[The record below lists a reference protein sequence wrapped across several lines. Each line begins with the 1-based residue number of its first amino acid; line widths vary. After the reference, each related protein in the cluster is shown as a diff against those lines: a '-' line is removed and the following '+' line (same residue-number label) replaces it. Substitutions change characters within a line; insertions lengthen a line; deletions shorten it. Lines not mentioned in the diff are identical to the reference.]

1 MAFTMNFTIPS
12 AIHLHATTTR
22 ERSAAP
28 TEDRGGQADG
38 WECGNAVP
46 RVCLK
51 IHSCN
56 LHAPLCGKLVP
67 KSVSVARYA
76 SRFRNQFPT
85 NCDAHFAESNFQTRS
100 CDCRQT
106 AQGIIYVR
114 RHIRSQR
121 TTTFRAANKIPCAV
135 RLRSEHAFHIPT
147 RPPARRQSSV
157 GAALRSR
164 PLHFIFSLEK
174 NMEKVLTKQTSSA
187 IVRA

>member
-106 AQGIIYVR
+106 AQGIMSDATSGVKERQHSGR
-114 RHIRSQR
+114 RTKFPALSVCGVSTHS
-121 TTTFRAANKIPCAV
+121 TFPPV
-135 RLRSEHAFHIPT
+135 RLPAASPPWAPRSVP
-147 RPPARRQSSV
+147 V
-157 GAALRSR
+157 
-164 PLHFIFSLEK
+164 HFIFSLEK